1 MFLGEK
7 IKLARIAVSDSQ
19 EKLAEKIGV
28 SRQTIINWE
37 KGRTIPDGESLV
49 KLANC
54 YQLSLDEWLELSV
67 SRYENREKLNRFKIY
82 GMIFIYLFSLIL
94 SDLKTALF
102 LTLVFMFILF
112 MLTAKEFIVTKH

>member
-7 IKLARIAVSDSQ
+7 IRLARIAVSDSQ